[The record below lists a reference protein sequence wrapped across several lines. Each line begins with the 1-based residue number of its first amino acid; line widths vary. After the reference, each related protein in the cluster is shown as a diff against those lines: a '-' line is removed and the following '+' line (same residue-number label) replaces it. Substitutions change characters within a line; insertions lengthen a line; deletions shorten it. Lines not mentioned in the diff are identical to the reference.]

1 MLESNSLG
9 LAGHM
14 SIRNDRS
21 FDEVSVSSKNV
32 SARSK
37 GNSNQMTVPMPK
49 NSRICGC
56 KTKTEENRFSNIDQ
70 NSEIE

>member
-1 MLESNSLG
+1 
-9 LAGHM
+9 M
-14 SIRNDRS
+14 SIRNERS

-37 GNSNQMTVPMPK
+37 GNTNQNTVPK

-56 KTKTEENRFSNIDQ
+56 KTKTEENRFSNVDQ
-70 NSEIE
+70 SSELE